1 MVRIVQMVAL
11 GANEKQ
17 GFWVEVL
24 SADRFDLVEDM
35 ITNRI
40 IAETFCKHTLNSWK
54 LSVRCIALLLLVEV
68 AIFDTTCE
76 YSSKVTWN

>member
-11 GANEKQ
+11 GANAKQ

-35 ITNRI
+35 ITI
-40 IAETFCKHTLNSWK
+40 ESLVKHFVNTPWIVGSWV
-54 LSVRCIALLLLVEV
+54 LGALL
-68 AIFDTTCE
+68 F
-76 YSSKVTWN
+76 YY

>member
-11 GANEKQ
+11 GANAKQ

-40 IAETFCKHTLNSWK
+40 IGETFCKHNP
-54 LSVRCIALLLLVEV
+54 E
-68 AIFDTTCE
+68 
-76 YSSKVTWN
+76 